1 MERLQA
7 VWVALAAIMP
17 SPSEFDDAT
26 SKSPHGLHAPLRRR
40 LFVGTAWV
48 LAGRA
53 LSMAALFAVN
63 VLLAHRV
70 NDAELSAYLLASFI
84 IPFLALLA
92 NLGTPEILMRDI
104 RVSLVQGRVDR
115 VRHLITASL
124 VICIT
129 MALVVGAAMI
139 VALRAVHFE
148 KAHWQV
154 IQQQSVLF
162 ALWVVF
168 QTTCQVVGEAFRGCD
183 KFASAAAIYTQSGGW
198 ITNTLSAALIFSI
211 WPHAAHA
218 SFTQVMLIQVIATA
232 IPALAGM
239 ALLYRGL
246 PAARQPDLT
255 STAEAVDADAV
266 SLRWLIVESW
276 PVFVSTAVLIGI
288 EQLDILTVFMYCSDS
303 DAADYG
309 VAKRWLGLVN
319 FAFVSLA
326 PAITPFIAELHE
338 RGDPE
343 KLKRL
348 MRGAATIV
356 AIPTIVICVAL
367 LIGARPAITYFFGS
381 QRVGAVPVLRILL
394 IGQVFLALAGH
405 SYVALAMTGRQRS
418 LMYSSL
424 AVGAFYVVFGPLA
437 VAFGGITWGAV
448 AKCAA
453 TIMRA
458 VSAAALVRT
467 SLGFWSTASLSPA
480 ALAAAYR
487 PLISRLRRVDA
498 TASDAASGD
507 SVP

>member
-1 MERLQA
+1 
-7 VWVALAAIMP
+7 MP
-17 SPSEFDDAT
+17 TPSEFDVAA
-26 SKSPHGLHAPLRRR
+26 SKPRHGLHAPLRRR

-63 VLLAHRV
+63 VLLAHRI
-70 NDAELSAYLLASFI
+70 NDAELSAYLLASFL

-104 RVSLVQGRVDR
+104 RVSLVQRRVAR

-124 VICIT
+124 IICIS
-129 MALVVGAAMI
+129 MALVVGAAMVI
-139 VALRAVHFE
+139 ALKALQFE

-154 IQQQSVLF
+154 IQQQALLF
-162 ALWVVF
+162 ALWIIF
-168 QTTCQVVGEAFRGCD
+168 QTACQVVGEAFRGCD

-198 ITNTLSAALIFSI
+198 VANTLSAALILAF
-211 WPHAAHA
+211 WPHATHA
-218 SFTQVMLIQVIATA
+218 SFSQVLLIQVVATA
-232 IPALAGM
+232 IPALAGA
-239 ALLYRGL
+239 ALLYRSL
-246 PAARQPDLT
+246 PAAQQAD
-255 STAEAVDADAV
+255 SDGIIVGENADAV

-288 EQLDILTVFMYCSDS
+288 EQLDILTVFVFCSDS

-309 VAKRWLGLVN
+309 IAKRWLGLVN

-356 AIPTIVICVAL
+356 AIPTIVVCVAL
-367 LIGARPAITYFFGS
+367 LIGARPATEYFFGG
-381 QRVGAVPVLRILL
+381 QRLGAVPVLRILL
-394 IGQVFLALAGH
+394 VGQVFLALAGH
-405 SYVALAMTGRQRS
+405 SYVALSMTGRQRP

-437 VAFGGITWGAV
+437 VVFGGITWGAV
-448 AKCAA
+448 AKCTA

-458 VSAAALVRT
+458 ISAAALVRT

-487 PLISRLRRVDA
+487 PLLSRLRRVDVAASSAA
-498 TASDAASGD
+498 TDAASGE